1 LPLITKSSLQ
11 EHKDVLAEHLGT
23 IAIDNLS
30 IDKSVTFFYRRNN
43 LALADDQDVVILSN
57 LPEEK
62 ALQIM
67 AILDKSDEQMVEH
80 LKRREEQKL
89 SDQKVITET

>member
-30 IDKSVTFFYRRNN
+30 TDKSVTFFYRRNN
-43 LALADDQDVVILSN
+43 LALADDQDVVILSI

-67 AILDKSDEQMVEH
+67 AILDKSDEQMIEH
-80 LKRREEQKL
+80 LKRREEQMI